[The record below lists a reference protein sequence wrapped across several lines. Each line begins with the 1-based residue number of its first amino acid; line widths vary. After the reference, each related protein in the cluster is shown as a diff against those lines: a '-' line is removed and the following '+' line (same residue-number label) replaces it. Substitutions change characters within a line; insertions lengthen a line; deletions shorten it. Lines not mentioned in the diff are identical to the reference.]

1 MACAAYPDRNPSPN
15 ALTPRRA
22 AAGIRV
28 AADEAA
34 LACLN
39 PDPNPDRDPD
49 PNPDPDPSPS
59 PNPDPNPD
67 PDPNP
72 TLPTLT
78 LTLTRPLDS
87 FLDFYVS
94 PNTHLARWLGLGLAL
109 RSCLG

>member
-87 FLDFYVS
+87 FLDFYVP

>member
-39 PDPNPDRDPD
+39 PDPNPD
-49 PNPDPDPSPS
+49 PDPSPS

-78 LTLTRPLDS
+78 MNLTRPLDS

-94 PNTHLARWLGLGLAL
+94 PNTHLARCLGLGLAL